1 MPAPGF
7 EAFGE
12 PSTYKGEST
21 SGLNTFN
28 PSQEEPIKVQQH
40 GYQGPN
46 IELEKLQWRT
56 IDGPFVSIWLHNV
69 PWGGEDTLAAPDA
82 KVGLLFWFFLNSLA
96 CVALFL
102 SLLNLNWL
110 CDIAWIVYKV

>member
-82 KVGLLFWFFLNSLA
+82 KVGLLFWFF
-96 CVALFL
+96 
-102 SLLNLNWL
+102 
-110 CDIAWIVYKV
+110 